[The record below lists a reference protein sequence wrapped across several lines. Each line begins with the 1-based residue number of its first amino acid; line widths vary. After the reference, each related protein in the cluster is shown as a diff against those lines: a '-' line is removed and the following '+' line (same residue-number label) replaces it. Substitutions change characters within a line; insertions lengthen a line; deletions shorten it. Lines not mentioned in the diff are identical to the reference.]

1 MSKNSRLYFD
11 VMLRGRFVCTMS
23 YEYCSLWPIELQ
35 DIVDL
40 VLKKRPTLK
49 DQPFEIKFNQ

>member
-1 MSKNSRLYFD
+1 
-11 VMLRGRFVCTMS
+11 MLRGRFVCTMS